1 MPALSFHNCNNLQ
14 LTGTCHLNS
23 ARNHISINNS
33 NLTEI
38 FNITAPKDSPNI
50 DGIDISESCYI
61 LIQHST
67 IATGDDCIA
76 INSGASCIN
85 IIGVTCGPGH
95 VKHVHVTNFNFKGT
109 DKGRRIKTWPGGC
122 GYAGNISFEHIVL
135 INTKNRIIID
145 QDYESEQKEDR
156 KQTSEVQISGVT
168 YRYVNGTSDGETAI
182 NLNCG
187 GGAGAG
193 CTDIFMDVVNI
204 TSASSGSNVLASCN
218 NAHGVAAST
227 SPPVSCLS

>member
-67 IATGDDCIA
+67 IATGKRH
-76 INSGASCIN
+76 S
-85 IIGVTCGPGH
+85 
-95 VKHVHVTNFNFKGT
+95 KHS
-109 DKGRRIKTWPGGC
+109 RP
-122 GYAGNISFEHIVL
+122 YIVMK
-135 INTKNRIIID
+135 I
-145 QDYESEQKEDR
+145 YFS
-156 KQTSEVQISGVT
+156 S
-168 YRYVNGTSDGETAI
+168 YI
-182 NLNCG
+182 NLKLNF
-187 GGAGAG
+187 
-193 CTDIFMDVVNI
+193 ILI
-204 TSASSGSNVLASCN
+204 
-218 NAHGVAAST
+218 
-227 SPPVSCLS
+227 

>member
-95 VKHVHVTNFNFKGT
+95 GIRYEYIFIMELKHVHLTNYNFKGT
-109 DKGRRIKTWPGGC
+109 DKGRRIKTWPVFPYPQGGC

-156 KQTSEVQISGVT
+156 KQVTLGCVISIAV
-168 YRYVNGTSDGETAI
+168 SL
-182 NLNCG
+182 LN
-187 GGAGAG
+187 
-193 CTDIFMDVVNI
+193 F
-204 TSASSGSNVLASCN
+204 L
-218 NAHGVAAST
+218 
-227 SPPVSCLS
+227 